1 MSNHDV
7 LERFRRSPR
16 RGIFL
21 DFDGTLSEIVARP
34 EQAEPVPQARPVL
47 AELARR
53 NDLVAIVSGRRTEDV
68 RALIGVP
75 GIEVFGQYGIED
87 HRLEGIQNEELKRE
101 VDQAAG
107 QVEGAWVE
115 DKKAS
120 LAVHYRAAPDPAAA
134 ERLLRRS
141 LQAIA
146 EKRGLIVL
154 PGKMVVELAPADTP
168 GKGAVILRE
177 TRARRLSGCLFA
189 GDDHADLAA
198 FAALDQLLAGGTTTV
213 KVAVSSEETPQ
224 ELVEAADLVVERPS
238 GLLELLARL

>member
-1 MSNHDV
+1 MSNQDL

-34 EQAEPVPQARPVL
+34 EHAEPLPQVRSVL
-47 AELARR
+47 EEVAGR
-53 NDLVAIVSGRRTEDV
+53 NELVAVVSGRKTDDV

-75 GIEVFGQYGIED
+75 GVEVFGQYGIEG
-87 HRLEGIQNEELKRE
+87 HGLGGAQNEELRLE
-101 VDQAAG
+101 VEKVTG
-107 QVEGAWVE
+107 EVEGAWVE
-115 DKKAS
+115 DKGVS

-134 ERLLRRS
+134 EGLLRRS

-146 EKRGLIVL
+146 DGRSLLVL

-189 GDDHADLAA
+189 GDDQADLAA
-198 FAALDQLLAGGTTTV
+198 FAALDELRIGGTTTV
-213 KVAVSSEETPQ
+213 KVAVRSDETPR
-224 ELVEAADLVVERPS
+224 ELVDAADLVVERPS
-238 GLLELLARL
+238 RLLEFLSRL